1 MIKLK
6 EILNGTLLFLNED
19 EEDDFLKHHYT
30 GYIGSDAYKQYGEKG
45 GLSWLGKKSKY
56 PILLDK
62 KKMGEFDVEFR
73 QTGERNVYCK
83 RMDNNEDYVRDQ
95 EGNLVKLTPNEVN
108 EKGYPEFDTTV
119 VAFIDDIPIGLVSD
133 EFGAVGVWV
142 EGSYQ
147 NRGIGTELL
156 EKHIEQRPKVKSGQS
171 KIGQMTHSGQLM
183 TRKYFRKMATKHGKD
198 WFEKLRVK

>member
-6 EILNGTLLFLNED
+6 EILNGTLSFLSED

-30 GYIGSDAYKQYGEKG
+30 GFIGSDAYTNYGKKG

-56 PILLDK
+56 PVLLDK

-83 RMDNNEDYVRDQ
+83 RTDDDNNYVRDQ
-95 EGNLVKLTPNEVN
+95 SGNLVHLTPNEIK

-119 VAFIDDIPIGLVSD
+119 VAFVEDDPIGLASN

-142 EGSYQ
+142 EGPYQ
-147 NRGIGTELL
+147 KRGIGTELL
-156 EKHIEQRPKVKSGQS
+156 EKHIEQRPDVKSGKS

-183 TRKYFRKMATKHGKD
+183 TKKYFRKMAVKHGKN
-198 WFEKLRVK
+198 WFERLRVK